1 MSWTGS
7 QEKKWEWYKHTKPCY
22 NIIYLKSCDNTNC
35 NYAHSIDQYIDAIL
49 KRNFKI
55 DAQIV
60 DQLKIIDQLK
70 KVDTGQID
78 VDMNQSPAEVN
89 EPSAKRRRVE

>member
-1 MSWTGS
+1 M
-7 QEKKWEWYKHTKPCY
+7 
-22 NIIYLKSCDNTNC
+22 IYLKSCDNTNC

-60 DQLKIIDQLK
+60 DQLK

-78 VDMNQSPAEVN
+78 VDMNQSPPEVN

>member
-1 MSWTGS
+1 MSWNGPK
-7 QEKKWEWYKHTKPCY
+7 EKKWEWYKHTKPCY

-60 DQLKIIDQLK
+60 DQLK

-78 VDMNQSPAEVN
+78 VDMNQSPPEVN